1 MVGFIASETRKII
14 FKCCDRYAADNK
26 KSLDQIQLI
35 MSLNTSD
42 PTDETDLNKYD
53 ICEEYRRKQSLTI
66 WEVLNVRPRLDFLGY
81 SKLAPPFIYKALI
94 RFAEKYKIEL
104 DKVSILCQ
112 PGLDEKRKPDVQ
124 LALYNG
130 YDFIAQVLFYPQ
142 EDENGDVIDA
152 DSEYLFSDQD
162 FEMPK

>member
-14 FKCCDRYAADNK
+14 FKCCSRYATENK
-26 KSLDQIQLI
+26 KNLDQIQLI
-35 MSLNTSD
+35 MSLNQAAE
-42 PTDETDLNKYD
+42 DETSLNNYD
-53 ICEEYRRKQSLTI
+53 ICEEYKKKKSLTI

-112 PGLDEKRKPDVQ
+112 PGLDDKNKPDVQ

-130 YDFIAQVLFYPQ
+130 YEFIAEVLFYPK
-142 EDENGDVIDA
+142 EDENGDIIDA
-152 DSEYLFSDQD
+152 DAEYLFNDQD
-162 FEMPK
+162 FEMPKE

>member
-14 FKCCDRYAADNK
+14 FKCCSRYATENK
-26 KSLDQIQLI
+26 KNLDQIQLI
-35 MSLNTSD
+35 MSLNQAAE
-42 PTDETDLNKYD
+42 DETSLNSYD
-53 ICEEYRRKQSLTI
+53 ICEEYKKKKSLTI

-112 PGLDEKRKPDVQ
+112 PGLDDKNKPDVQ

-130 YDFIAQVLFYPQ
+130 YEFIAEVLFYPK
-142 EDENGDVIDA
+142 EDENGDIIDA
-152 DSEYLFSDQD
+152 DAEYLFNDQD
-162 FEMPK
+162 FEMPKE